1 MWKVIYVT
9 SAEKLARR
17 IEEALTREGFLA
29 QVRPS
34 ISKQYEIQVP
44 ASEVRDAQE
53 ILNQI
58 LQTPM

>member
-1 MWKVIYVT
+1 
-9 SAEKLARR
+9 
-17 IEEALTREGFLA
+17 LTREGFLA